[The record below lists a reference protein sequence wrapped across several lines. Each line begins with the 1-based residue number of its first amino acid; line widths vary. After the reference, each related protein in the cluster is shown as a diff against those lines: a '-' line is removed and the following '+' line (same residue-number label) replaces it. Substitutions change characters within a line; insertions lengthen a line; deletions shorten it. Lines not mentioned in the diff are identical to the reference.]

1 MLACA
6 CGGILEVGL
15 FTLIVTTVSAVITR
29 VINRVRR
36 RRYHRALALQIVQ
49 YAEQSNQELSS

>member
-15 FTLIVTTVSAVITR
+15 VAFIVTGVSSLLTWTF
-29 VINRVRR
+29 NRI
-36 RRYHRALALQIVQ
+36 RYERYARQVALDRFREEIL
-49 YAEQSNQELSS
+49 